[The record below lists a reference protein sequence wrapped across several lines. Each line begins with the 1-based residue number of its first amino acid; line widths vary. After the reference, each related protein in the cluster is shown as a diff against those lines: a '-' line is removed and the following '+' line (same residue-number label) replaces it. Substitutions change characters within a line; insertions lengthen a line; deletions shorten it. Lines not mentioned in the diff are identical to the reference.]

1 MLSNENSQKDM
12 ITDKELETLM
22 RKVDGAV
29 DKQYN
34 FIKEMK
40 DIKNYLW
47 ELKATMQEN
56 TERAT
61 IAPPVI
67 ETIAEQPIVPIVVEE
82 EKLIPTVVEEK
93 LAPAAMEKV
102 VEKTAEETV
111 ERVAEDPIINPQIVE
126 EVTAEETAA
135 IAPQPVEAN
144 QPYHSRKP
152 NFEKPV
158 DDWYKPKKSINWERF
173 IGENL
178 FSKIGIGII
187 IIGVFIGVKYS
198 IEHNLISPAM
208 RLVLG
213 YLVGAGLFVAGAML
227 KKKYESFSAV
237 LVSGAMTI
245 FYFVTFIGYSVFEF
259 FPQSLTFILMF
270 LFTAFTVAA
279 SLNYNKVVIA
289 LIGLVGSYAVPFL
302 LSDNSGRV
310 SILFAYTA
318 IINIGVLI
326 ISFYKQWRSLYLSAF
341 AFTWLMLLSLWANNY
356 EYDDFAPYFT
366 FNLVTFLT
374 FYIAFIFQKIHQEKE
389 LKEIDVVLFLSNSL
403 LFFGM
408 GVWYIYDY
416 YTMEN
421 RTIMAMFTLV
431 NALLHFGVAYYFH
444 VKKFPSQGLKYL
456 ILVLA
461 LSFATL
467 VIPIQF
473 KGSWITVFWSAEAA
487 LLFWFGRRKNLLV
500 YERISYAVMVL
511 ASISLLIDWVK
522 APNILDIVNP
532 DKFIYLTPFGNALFI
547 NALLYSAAFGFMA
560 YTHHLTQLANKEIYK
575 LLSIILNILCVA
587 SLYFIFFREI
597 SILCDVR
604 ALQQTPNLTNNYV
617 AWEALNNFK
626 TIWRTVYSLLFV
638 TIYTLLNIRVFKSK
652 QLGEIQF
659 GISTLLTFIFMT
671 LGLYTF
677 SELRESY
684 LDNPQL
690 SLWFLNVRYVGI
702 VVFAIFC
709 YTSYLLSRFLNLK
722 EEMQKSLEFVLH
734 LIILWVASSE
744 LLHWTEL
751 YRSASNYKLGLTI
764 LWGSYALLLVVLG
777 IFKRKKHL
785 RISGIVLIGF
795 SILKL
800 FLYDTTHLD
809 ALRKTIVFVILGFLV
824 LVASF
829 FYNKYTN
836 KIEETDKSEN
846 DNTTDNNATI

>member
-1 MLSNENSQKDM
+1 M
-12 ITDKELETLM
+12 ITDKELESLM

-29 DKQYN
+29 DRQYD
-34 FIKEMK
+34 FIREMK
-40 DIKNYLW
+40 GIKNYLW
-47 ELKATMQEN
+47 ELKATMQESLV
-56 TERAT
+56 E
-61 IAPPVI
+61 
-67 ETIAEQPIVPIVVEE
+67 ETITPPIVETTVAPIVPEVVEE
-82 EKLIPTVVEEK
+82 EKLTPMVVEEK
-93 LAPAAMEKV
+93 LTPAIIQENLTPAVMQEV
-102 VEKTAEETV
+102 AEETPEETV
-111 ERVAEDPIINPQIVE
+111 EKVTE
-126 EVTAEETAA
+126 EVTAEETT
-135 IAPQPVEAN
+135 ITPQPPVEEKQAY
-144 QPYHSRKP
+144 QSKKP
-152 NFEKPV
+152 DFEKQV
-158 DDWYKPKKSINWERF
+158 DDWFKPKEAINWERF

-208 RLVLG
+208 RLVLS

-245 FYFVTFIGYSVFEF
+245 FYFVTFIGYSVFNF

-341 AFTWLMLLSLWANNY
+341 VFTWLMLLSLSGNAYKY
-356 EYDDFAPYFT
+356 EDFTPYFI

-421 RTIMAMFTLV
+421 RTIMAMFTLA

-444 VKKFPSQGLKYL
+444 VKKFPSQALKYL

-487 LLFWFGRRKNLLV
+487 LLFWFGRHKNLLV

-547 NALLYSAAFGFMA
+547 NTLLYSAAFGFMA

-575 LLSIILNILCVA
+575 ILSIILNILCVA

-764 LWGSYALLLVVLG
+764 LWGSYALFLVVLG

-846 DNTTDNNATI
+846 NETTDNNVTN

>member
-12 ITDKELETLM
+12 ITDKELEALM

-56 TERAT
+56 TIEENVT
-61 IAPPVI
+61 PLVVEPIIAPSIPEAI
-67 ETIAEQPIVPIVVEE
+67 EE
-82 EKLIPTVVEEK
+82 EKVTSPATVEIAEGVVEN
-93 LAPAAMEKV
+93 
-102 VEKTAEETV
+102 
-111 ERVAEDPIINPQIVE
+111 PIINPQIVE

-144 QPYHSRKP
+144 QPYHSRRKP

-487 LLFWFGRRKNLLV
+487 LLFWFGRHKNLLV

-547 NALLYSAAFGFMA
+547 NTLLYSAAFGFMA

-575 LLSIILNILCVA
+575 ILSIILNILCVA

-764 LWGSYALLLVVLG
+764 LWGSYALFLVVLG

>member
-1 MLSNENSQKDM
+1 M
-12 ITDKELETLM
+12 ITDKELDSLIH
-22 RKVDGAV
+22 KVDGAV
-29 DKQYN
+29 DRQYD
-34 FIKEMK
+34 FIREMK
-40 DIKNYLW
+40 GIKNYLW
-47 ELKATMQEN
+47 ELKATIQESPVEEIVAPPFVE
-56 TERAT
+56 TT
-61 IAPPVI
+61 IAPV
-67 ETIAEQPIVPIVVEE
+67 VPEVVEE
-82 EKLIPTVVEEK
+82 EKLTPTIVEEK
-93 LAPAAMEKV
+93 LTPAAMENI
-102 VEKTAEETV
+102 VEKTPEETV
-111 ERVAEDPIINPQIVE
+111 EKVTE
-126 EVTAEETAA
+126 EVTEPPIITPQIIEEASSEETA
-135 IAPQPVEAN
+135 IAPQPAVEEN
-144 QPYHSRKP
+144 QSYHSRKP
-152 NFEKPV
+152 DFEKQV
-158 DDWYKPKKSINWERF
+158 DDWFKPKEAINWERF

-198 IEHNLISPAM
+198 IEHDLISPAM
-208 RLVLG
+208 RLVLS
-213 YLVGAGLFVAGAML
+213 YLVGVGLFAAGAML
-227 KKKYESFSAV
+227 KKKYENFSAV

-245 FYFVTFIGYSVFEF
+245 FYFVTFIGYSVFNF
-259 FPQSLTFILMF
+259 FPQSLTFVLMF

-341 AFTWLMLLSLWANNY
+341 AFTWLMLLSLWGNAYKYN
-356 EYDDFAPYFT
+356 DFTPYFI

-421 RTIMAMFTLV
+421 RTIMAMFTLA

-444 VKKFPSQGLKYL
+444 VKKFPSQALKYL

-473 KGSWITVFWSAEAA
+473 KGTWITVFWSAEAA

-500 YERISYAVMVL
+500 YERISYTVMVL
-511 ASISLLIDWVK
+511 ASISLIIDWVK
-522 APNILDIVNP
+522 APNILYIVNP
-532 DKFIYLTPFGNALFI
+532 DKFIYLIPFGNALFI

-560 YTHHLTQLANKEIYK
+560 YTHRLTELVNKEIYK
-575 LLSIILNILCVA
+575 LLTFVLNILCVG

-597 SILCDVR
+597 GILCDVR
-604 ALQQTPNLTNNYV
+604 ALQQTPNLTDNYA
-617 AWEALNNFK
+617 AWETLNNFK
-626 TIWRTVYSLLFV
+626 TVWRTVYSLLFV
-638 TIYTLLNIRVFKSK
+638 AVYTLLNVRVFKSK
-652 QLGEIQF
+652 TLGEIQF
-659 GISTLLTFIFMT
+659 GISIVLAFIFMT

-684 LDNPQL
+684 LANPQL

-702 VVFAIFC
+702 AIFAVFC
-709 YTSYLLSRFLNLK
+709 YTAYLLSRFLTLK
-722 EEMQKSLEFVLH
+722 EEIQKSLEFVLH

-777 IFKRKKHL
+777 IFKQKKYL

-795 SILKL
+795 SMLKL

-836 KIEETDKSEN
+836 KIEESDKAEN
-846 DNTTDNNATI
+846 NNTTDNNVTN

>member
-1 MLSNENSQKDM
+1 M
-12 ITDKELETLM
+12 ITDKELESLM

-29 DKQYN
+29 DRQYD

-40 DIKNYLW
+40 GIKNYLW
-47 ELKATMQEN
+47 ELKVTMQES

-67 ETIAEQPIVPIVVEE
+67 ETIAEQPIVPTVVEE
-82 EKLIPTVVEEK
+82 EKLDPTVVEEK
-93 LAPAAMEKV
+93 LAPAAMEEV
-102 VEKTAEETV
+102 IEKTAEETV

-126 EVTAEETAA
+126 EEVTAEETT
-135 IAPQPVEAN
+135 ITPQPPVEEKQAY
-144 QPYHSRKP
+144 QSKKP
-152 NFEKPV
+152 DFEKQV
-158 DDWYKPKKSINWERF
+158 DDWFKPKEAINWERF

-208 RLVLG
+208 RLVLS

-245 FYFVTFIGYSVFEF
+245 FYFVTFIGYSVFNF
-259 FPQSLTFILMF
+259 FPQSFTFILMF

-341 AFTWLMLLSLWANNY
+341 VFTWLMLLSLSGNAYKY
-356 EYDDFAPYFT
+356 EDFTPYFI

-416 YTMEN
+416 SIGNHTA
-421 RTIMAMFTLV
+421 IAAFTLG

-461 LSFATL
+461 LSYATL

-500 YERISYAVMVL
+500 YERISYAVMLL
-511 ASISLLIDWVK
+511 ATFSLIIDWTK
-522 APNILDIVNP
+522 ADYSLYYTNLNEFSNIV
-532 DKFIYLTPFGNALFI
+532 PFGNAMFI

-722 EEMQKSLEFVLH
+722 EEMQKSLEFVIH

-764 LWGSYALLLVVLG
+764 LWGSYALFLVVLG

-846 DNTTDNNATI
+846 NETTDNNVTN

>member
-1 MLSNENSQKDM
+1 M
-12 ITDKELETLM
+12 ITNKELEALM
-22 RKVDGAV
+22 NKVDGAV
-29 DKQYN
+29 DRQYD
-34 FIKEMK
+34 FIREMK
-40 DIKNYLW
+40 GIKNYLW
-47 ELKATMQEN
+47 ELKATMQES

-67 ETIAEQPIVPIVVEE
+67 ETIAEQPIVPTVVEE
-82 EKLIPTVVEEK
+82 EKLTPTVVEEK

-126 EVTAEETAA
+126 EVTAEETT
-135 IAPQPVEAN
+135 ITPQPAVEEKQAY
-144 QPYHSRKP
+144 QSRKP
-152 NFEKPV
+152 DFEKQV
-158 DDWYKPKKSINWERF
+158 DDWFKPKEAINWERF

-208 RLVLG
+208 RLVLS

-245 FYFVTFIGYSVFEF
+245 FYFVTFIGYSVFNF

-341 AFTWLMLLSLWANNY
+341 VFTWLMLLSLSGNAYKY
-356 EYDDFAPYFT
+356 EDFTPYFI

-487 LLFWFGRRKNLLV
+487 LLFWFGRHKNLLV

-547 NALLYSAAFGFMA
+547 NTLLYSAAFGFMA

-575 LLSIILNILCVA
+575 ILSIILNILCVA

-764 LWGSYALLLVVLG
+764 LWGSYALFLVVLG

>member
-1 MLSNENSQKDM
+1 M
-12 ITDKELETLM
+12 ITNKELEALM
-22 RKVDGAV
+22 NKVDGAV
-29 DKQYN
+29 DKQYD

-40 DIKNYLW
+40 GIKNYLW
-47 ELKATMQEN
+47 ELKATMQES

-67 ETIAEQPIVPIVVEE
+67 ETIAEQPIVPTVVEE
-82 EKLIPTVVEEK
+82 EKLDPTVVEEK
-93 LAPAAMEKV
+93 LAPAAMEEV
-102 VEKTAEETV
+102 IEKTAEETV

-126 EVTAEETAA
+126 EVTAEETT
-135 IAPQPVEAN
+135 IAPQPIEAN

-152 NFEKPV
+152 DFEKQV
-158 DDWYKPKKSINWERF
+158 DNWFKPKKSINWERF

-208 RLVLG
+208 RLVLS

-245 FYFVTFIGYSVFEF
+245 FYFVTFIGYSVFNF

-310 SILFAYTA
+310 SILFTYTA

-341 AFTWLMLLSLWANNY
+341 VFTWLMLLSLSGNAYKY
-356 EYDDFAPYFT
+356 EDFTPYFI

-444 VKKFPSQGLKYL
+444 VKKFPSQALKYL

-461 LSFATL
+461 LSYATL

-511 ASISLLIDWVK
+511 ASISLLIDWTK
-522 APNILDIVNP
+522 ADYSLYYTNLNEFNNIV
-532 DKFIYLTPFGNALFI
+532 PFGNAMFI

-575 LLSIILNILCVA
+575 LLTIILNILCVG

-597 SILCDVR
+597 DILCDVR
-604 ALQQTPNLTNNYV
+604 ALQQIPNLTDNYG
-617 AWEALNNFK
+617 AWEALDNFK
-626 TIWRTVYSLLFV
+626 NVWKIVYSLLFV
-638 TIYTLLNIRVFKSK
+638 VVYTLLNIRLFKSK
-652 QLGEIQF
+652 LLGEIQF
-659 GISTLLTFIFMT
+659 GISILLAFIFMT

-702 VVFAIFC
+702 AVFAIFC
-709 YTSYLLSRFLNLK
+709 YTLYLLSRFLTLK
-722 EEMQKSLEFVLH
+722 EEVKKSLEFLLH
-734 LIILWVASSE
+734 LVILWVASSE

>member
-1 MLSNENSQKDM
+1 M
-12 ITDKELETLM
+12 ITDKELESLM

-29 DKQYN
+29 DRQYD
-34 FIKEMK
+34 FIREMK
-40 DIKNYLW
+40 GIKNYLW
-47 ELKATMQEN
+47 ELKATMQESLV
-56 TERAT
+56 E
-61 IAPPVI
+61 
-67 ETIAEQPIVPIVVEE
+67 ETITPPIVETTVAPIVPEVVEE
-82 EKLIPTVVEEK
+82 EKLTPMVVEEK
-93 LAPAAMEKV
+93 LTPAIIQENLTPAVMQEV
-102 VEKTAEETV
+102 AEETPEETV
-111 ERVAEDPIINPQIVE
+111 EKVTE
-126 EVTAEETAA
+126 EVTAEETT
-135 IAPQPVEAN
+135 ITPQPPVEEKQAY
-144 QPYHSRKP
+144 QSKKP
-152 NFEKPV
+152 DFEKQV
-158 DDWYKPKKSINWERF
+158 DDWFKPKEAINWERF

-208 RLVLG
+208 RLVLS

-245 FYFVTFIGYSVFEF
+245 FYFVTFIGYSVFNF

-341 AFTWLMLLSLWANNY
+341 VFTWLMLLSLSGNAYKY
-356 EYDDFAPYFT
+356 EDFTPYFI

-487 LLFWFGRRKNLLV
+487 LLFWFGRHKNLLV

-547 NALLYSAAFGFMA
+547 NTLLYSAAFGFMA

-575 LLSIILNILCVA
+575 ILSIILNILCVA

-764 LWGSYALLLVVLG
+764 LWGSYALFLVVLG

-846 DNTTDNNATI
+846 NETTDNNVTN

>member
-1 MLSNENSQKDM
+1 M
-12 ITDKELETLM
+12 ITDKELESLM

-29 DKQYN
+29 DRQYD
-34 FIKEMK
+34 FIREMK
-40 DIKNYLW
+40 GIKNYLW
-47 ELKATMQEN
+47 ELKATMQESLV
-56 TERAT
+56 E
-61 IAPPVI
+61 
-67 ETIAEQPIVPIVVEE
+67 ETITPPIVETTVAPIVPEVVEE
-82 EKLIPTVVEEK
+82 EKLTPMVVEEK
-93 LAPAAMEKV
+93 LTPAIIQENLTPAVMQEV
-102 VEKTAEETV
+102 AEETP
-111 ERVAEDPIINPQIVE
+111 EETAEKVTE
-126 EVTAEETAA
+126 EVTAEETT
-135 IAPQPVEAN
+135 ITPQPPVEEKQAY
-144 QPYHSRKP
+144 QSKKP
-152 NFEKPV
+152 DFEKQV
-158 DDWYKPKKSINWERF
+158 DDWFKPKEAINWERF

-208 RLVLG
+208 RLVLS

-245 FYFVTFIGYSVFEF
+245 FYFVTFIGYSVFNF

-389 LKEIDVVLFLSNSL
+389 LKGLDVILFLFNSL
-403 LFFGM
+403 LFFSM
-408 GVWYIYDY
+408 GVWYIHDY
-416 YTMEN
+416 SIGN
-421 RTIMAMFTLV
+421 RTAIAAFTLV

-487 LLFWFGRRKNLLV
+487 LLFWFGRHKNLLV

-522 APNILDIVNP
+522 APNILYIVNP

-575 LLSIILNILCVA
+575 ILSIILNILCVA

-764 LWGSYALLLVVLG
+764 LWGSYALFLVVLG

-846 DNTTDNNATI
+846 NETTDNNITN

>member
-1 MLSNENSQKDM
+1 M
-12 ITDKELETLM
+12 ITDKELESLM

-29 DKQYN
+29 DRQYD
-34 FIKEMK
+34 FIREMK
-40 DIKNYLW
+40 GIKNYLW
-47 ELKATMQEN
+47 ELKATMQES
-56 TERAT
+56 
-61 IAPPVI
+61 PVE
-67 ETIAEQPIVPIVVEE
+67 ETITPPIVETTVAPIVPEVVEE
-82 EKLIPTVVEEK
+82 EKLTPMVVEEK
-93 LAPAAMEKV
+93 LTPAIIQENLTPAVMQEV
-102 VEKTAEETV
+102 AEETP
-111 ERVAEDPIINPQIVE
+111 EETAEKVTE
-126 EVTAEETAA
+126 EVAAEETT
-135 IAPQPVEAN
+135 ITPQPPVEEKQAY
-144 QPYHSRKP
+144 QSKKP
-152 NFEKPV
+152 DFEKQV
-158 DDWYKPKKSINWERF
+158 DDWFKPKEAINWERF

-208 RLVLG
+208 RLVLS

-245 FYFVTFIGYSVFEF
+245 FYFVTFIGYSVFNF

-341 AFTWLMLLSLWANNY
+341 VFTWLMLLSLSGNAYKY
-356 EYDDFAPYFT
+356 EDFTPYFI

-487 LLFWFGRRKNLLV
+487 LLFWFGRHKNLLV

-547 NALLYSAAFGFMA
+547 NTLLYSAAFGFMA

-575 LLSIILNILCVA
+575 ILSIILNILCVA

-764 LWGSYALLLVVLG
+764 LWGSYALFLVVLG

-846 DNTTDNNATI
+846 NETTDNNVTN

>member
-1 MLSNENSQKDM
+1 M
-12 ITDKELETLM
+12 ITDKELDSLIH
-22 RKVDGAV
+22 KVDGAV
-29 DKQYN
+29 DRQYD
-34 FIKEMK
+34 FIREMK
-40 DIKNYLW
+40 GIKNYLW
-47 ELKATMQEN
+47 ELKATIQESPVEEIVAPPIVE
-56 TERAT
+56 TT
-61 IAPPVI
+61 IAPV
-67 ETIAEQPIVPIVVEE
+67 VPEVVEE
-82 EKLIPTVVEEK
+82 EKLTPTIVEEK
-93 LAPAAMEKV
+93 LTPAAMENI
-102 VEKTAEETV
+102 VEKTPEETV
-111 ERVAEDPIINPQIVE
+111 EKVTEEVPEPPIITPQIIE
-126 EVTAEETAA
+126 EASSEETA
-135 IAPQPVEAN
+135 IAPQPAVEEN
-144 QPYHSRKP
+144 QSYHSRKP
-152 NFEKPV
+152 DFEKQV
-158 DDWYKPKKSINWERF
+158 DDWFKPKEAINWERF

-198 IEHNLISPAM
+198 IEHDLISPAM
-208 RLVLG
+208 RLVLS
-213 YLVGAGLFVAGAML
+213 YLVGVGLFAAGAML
-227 KKKYESFSAV
+227 KKKYENFSAV

-245 FYFVTFIGYSVFEF
+245 FYFVTFIGYSVFNF
-259 FPQSLTFILMF
+259 FPQSLTFVLMF

-341 AFTWLMLLSLWANNY
+341 AFTWLMLLSLWGNAYKYN
-356 EYDDFAPYFT
+356 DFTPYFI

-421 RTIMAMFTLV
+421 RTIMAMFTLA

-444 VKKFPSQGLKYL
+444 VKKFPSQALKYL

-473 KGSWITVFWSAEAA
+473 KGTWITVFWSAEAA

-500 YERISYAVMVL
+500 YERISYTVMVL
-511 ASISLLIDWVK
+511 ASISLIIDWVK
-522 APNILDIVNP
+522 APNILYIVNP

-560 YTHHLTQLANKEIYK
+560 YTHRLTELVNKEIYK
-575 LLSIILNILCVA
+575 LLTFVLNILCVG

-597 SILCDVR
+597 GILCDVR
-604 ALQQTPNLTNNYV
+604 ALQQTPNLTDNYA
-617 AWEALNNFK
+617 AWETLNNFK
-626 TIWRTVYSLLFV
+626 TVWRTVYSLLFV
-638 TIYTLLNIRVFKSK
+638 AVYTLLNVRVFKSK
-652 QLGEIQF
+652 TLGEIQF
-659 GISTLLTFIFMT
+659 GISIVLAFIFMT

-684 LDNPQL
+684 LANPQL

-702 VVFAIFC
+702 AIFAVFC
-709 YTSYLLSRFLNLK
+709 YTAYLLSRFLTLK
-722 EEMQKSLEFVLH
+722 EEIQKSLEFVLH

-777 IFKRKKHL
+777 IFKQKKYL

-795 SILKL
+795 SMLKL

-836 KIEETDKSEN
+836 KIEESDKAEN
-846 DNTTDNNATI
+846 NNTTDNNVTN

>member
-1 MLSNENSQKDM
+1 M
-12 ITDKELETLM
+12 ITNKELEALM
-22 RKVDGAV
+22 NKVDGAV
-29 DKQYN
+29 DKQYD

-40 DIKNYLW
+40 GIKNYLW
-47 ELKATMQEN
+47 ELKATMQES

-67 ETIAEQPIVPIVVEE
+67 ETIAEQPIVPTVVEE
-82 EKLIPTVVEEK
+82 EKLTPTVVEEK

-111 ERVAEDPIINPQIVE
+111 ERVAEDSIINPQIVE
-126 EVTAEETAA
+126 EVTAEETT
-135 IAPQPVEAN
+135 ITPQPAVEEKQAY
-144 QPYHSRKP
+144 QSRKP
-152 NFEKPV
+152 DFEKQV
-158 DDWYKPKKSINWERF
+158 DDWFKPKKSINWERF

-208 RLVLG
+208 RLVLS

-245 FYFVTFIGYSVFEF
+245 FYFVTFIGYSVFNF

-341 AFTWLMLLSLWANNY
+341 VFTWLMLLSLSGNAYKY
-356 EYDDFAPYFT
+356 EDFTPYFI

-487 LLFWFGRRKNLLV
+487 LLFWFGRHKNLLV

-547 NALLYSAAFGFMA
+547 NTLLYSAAFGFMA

-575 LLSIILNILCVA
+575 ILSIILNILCVA

-764 LWGSYALLLVVLG
+764 LWGSYALFLVVLG

-846 DNTTDNNATI
+846 NETTDNNVTN

>member
-1 MLSNENSQKDM
+1 M
-12 ITDKELETLM
+12 ITDKELESLM

-29 DKQYN
+29 DRQYD
-34 FIKEMK
+34 FIREMK
-40 DIKNYLW
+40 GIKNYLW
-47 ELKATMQEN
+47 ELKATMQESLV
-56 TERAT
+56 E
-61 IAPPVI
+61 
-67 ETIAEQPIVPIVVEE
+67 ETITPPIVETTVAPIVPEVVEE
-82 EKLIPTVVEEK
+82 EKLTPMVVEEK
-93 LAPAAMEKV
+93 LTPAIIQENLTPAVMQEV
-102 VEKTAEETV
+102 AEETPEETV
-111 ERVAEDPIINPQIVE
+111 EKVTE
-126 EVTAEETAA
+126 EVTAEETT
-135 IAPQPVEAN
+135 ITPQPPVEEKQAY
-144 QPYHSRKP
+144 QSKKP
-152 NFEKPV
+152 DFEKQV
-158 DDWYKPKKSINWERF
+158 DDWFKPKEAINWERF

-208 RLVLG
+208 RLVLS

-245 FYFVTFIGYSVFEF
+245 FYFVTFIGYSVFNF

-341 AFTWLMLLSLWANNY
+341 VFTWLMLLSLSGNAYKY
-356 EYDDFAPYFT
+356 EDFTPYFI

-487 LLFWFGRRKNLLV
+487 LLFWFGRHKNLLV

-547 NALLYSAAFGFMA
+547 NTLLYSTAFGFMA

-575 LLSIILNILCVA
+575 ILSIILNILCVA

-764 LWGSYALLLVVLG
+764 LWGSYALFLVVLG

-846 DNTTDNNATI
+846 NETTDNNVTN

>member
-1 MLSNENSQKDM
+1 M
-12 ITDKELETLM
+12 ITDKELESLM

-29 DKQYN
+29 DRQYD
-34 FIKEMK
+34 FIREMK
-40 DIKNYLW
+40 GIKNYLW
-47 ELKATMQEN
+47 ELKATMQES

-67 ETIAEQPIVPIVVEE
+67 ETIAEQPIVPTVVEE
-82 EKLIPTVVEEK
+82 EKLTPTVVEEK

-144 QPYHSRKP
+144 QPYHNRKP
-152 NFEKPV
+152 DFEKQV
-158 DDWYKPKKSINWERF
+158 DDWFKPKKSINWERF

-245 FYFVTFIGYSVFEF
+245 FYFVTFIGYSVFNF

-341 AFTWLMLLSLWANNY
+341 VFTWLMLLSLSGNAYKY
-356 EYDDFAPYFT
+356 EDFIPYFI

-575 LLSIILNILCVA
+575 ILSIILNILCVA

-604 ALQQTPNLTNNYV
+604 VLQQTPNLTNNYV

>member
-1 MLSNENSQKDM
+1 M
-12 ITDKELETLM
+12 ITDKELESLM

-29 DKQYN
+29 DRQYD
-34 FIKEMK
+34 FIREMK
-40 DIKNYLW
+40 GIKNYLW

-56 TERAT
+56 TIEENVT
-61 IAPPVI
+61 PLVVEPIIAPSIP
-67 ETIAEQPIVPIVVEE
+67 ETIEE
-82 EKLIPTVVEEK
+82 EKVTSPATVEIAEGVVEN
-93 LAPAAMEKV
+93 
-102 VEKTAEETV
+102 
-111 ERVAEDPIINPQIVE
+111 PIINPQIVE

-245 FYFVTFIGYSVFEF
+245 FYFVTFIGYSVFNF

-270 LFTAFTVAA
+270 LFTTFTVAA

-341 AFTWLMLLSLWANNY
+341 VFTWLMLLSLSGNAYKY
-356 EYDDFAPYFT
+356 EDFTPYFI

-522 APNILDIVNP
+522 APNILYIVNP

-597 SILCDVR
+597 TILCDVR

-638 TIYTLLNIRVFKSK
+638 AIYTLLNIRVFKSK

-722 EEMQKSLEFVLH
+722 EEIQKSLEFVLH

-764 LWGSYALLLVVLG
+764 LWGSYALFLVVLG

-785 RISGIVLIGF
+785 RISGIVLICF

-846 DNTTDNNATI
+846 NETTDNNVTN

>member
-1 MLSNENSQKDM
+1 M
-12 ITDKELETLM
+12 ITDKELESLM

-29 DKQYN
+29 DRQYD
-34 FIKEMK
+34 FIREMK
-40 DIKNYLW
+40 GIKNYLW
-47 ELKATMQEN
+47 ELKATMQESPV
-56 TERAT
+56 EET
-61 IAPPVI
+61 IAPPIV
-67 ETIAEQPIVPIVVEE
+67 ETTVAPIVPEVVEE
-82 EKLIPTVVEEK
+82 EKLTPMVVEEK
-93 LAPAAMEKV
+93 LTPAIIQENLTPAVMQEV
-102 VEKTAEETV
+102 AEETPEETV
-111 ERVAEDPIINPQIVE
+111 EKVTE
-126 EVTAEETAA
+126 EVTAEETT
-135 IAPQPVEAN
+135 ITPQPPVEEKQAY
-144 QPYHSRKP
+144 QSKKP
-152 NFEKPV
+152 DFEKQV
-158 DDWYKPKKSINWERF
+158 DDWFKPKEAINWERF

-208 RLVLG
+208 RLVLS
-213 YLVGAGLFVAGAML
+213 YLVGAGLFVTGAML

-245 FYFVTFIGYSVFEF
+245 FYFVTFIGYSVFNF

-356 EYDDFAPYFT
+356 EYDNFAPYFT

-389 LKEIDVVLFLSNSL
+389 LKGLDVVLFLFNSL
-403 LFFGM
+403 LFFSM
-408 GVWYIYDY
+408 GVWYIHDY
-416 YTMEN
+416 SIGN
-421 RTIMAMFTLV
+421 RTAIAAFTLG

-444 VKKFPSQGLKYL
+444 EKKFPSQGLKYL

-522 APNILDIVNP
+522 APNILYIVNP

-764 LWGSYALLLVVLG
+764 LWGSYALFLVVLG

-846 DNTTDNNATI
+846 NETTDNNVTN

>member
-1 MLSNENSQKDM
+1 M
-12 ITDKELETLM
+12 ITDKEIESLM

-29 DKQYN
+29 DRQYD
-34 FIKEMK
+34 FIREMK
-40 DIKNYLW
+40 GIKNYLW
-47 ELKATMQEN
+47 ELKATMQESPV
-56 TERAT
+56 EET
-61 IAPPVI
+61 IAPLIV
-67 ETIAEQPIVPIVVEE
+67 ETTVAPIVPEVVEE
-82 EKLIPTVVEEK
+82 EKLTPMVVEEK
-93 LAPAAMEKV
+93 LTPAIIQENLTPAVMQEV
-102 VEKTAEETV
+102 AEETPEETTEKV
-111 ERVAEDPIINPQIVE
+111 TE
-126 EVTAEETAA
+126 EVTAEETT
-135 IAPQPVEAN
+135 ITPQPPVEEKQAY
-144 QPYHSRKP
+144 QSKKP
-152 NFEKPV
+152 DFEKQV
-158 DDWYKPKKSINWERF
+158 DDWFKPKEAINWERF

-208 RLVLG
+208 RLVLS

-245 FYFVTFIGYSVFEF
+245 FYFVTFIGYSVFNF

-356 EYDDFAPYFT
+356 EYDNFAPYFT

-389 LKEIDVVLFLSNSL
+389 LKGLDVVLFLFNSL
-403 LFFGM
+403 LFFSM
-408 GVWYIYDY
+408 GVWYIHDY
-416 YTMEN
+416 SIGN
-421 RTIMAMFTLV
+421 RTAIAAFTLG

-444 VKKFPSQGLKYL
+444 IKKFPSQGLKYL

-547 NALLYSAAFGFMA
+547 NALLYSAAFSFMA

-684 LDNPQL
+684 LNNPQL

-764 LWGSYALLLVVLG
+764 LWGSYALFLVVLG

-846 DNTTDNNATI
+846 NETTDNNVTN

>member
-1 MLSNENSQKDM
+1 M
-12 ITDKELETLM
+12 ITNKELEALM
-22 RKVDGAV
+22 NKVDGAV
-29 DKQYN
+29 DKQYD

-40 DIKNYLW
+40 GIKNYLW
-47 ELKATMQEN
+47 ELKATMQES

-67 ETIAEQPIVPIVVEE
+67 ETIAEQPIVPTVVEE
-82 EKLIPTVVEEK
+82 EKLTPTVVEEK

-144 QPYHSRKP
+144 QPYHNRKP
-152 NFEKPV
+152 DFEKQV
-158 DDWYKPKKSINWERF
+158 DDWFKPKKSINWERF

-213 YLVGAGLFVAGAML
+213 YLVGAGLFVAGTML

-245 FYFVTFIGYSVFEF
+245 FYFVTFIGYSVFNF

-389 LKEIDVVLFLSNSL
+389 LKGLDVVLFLFNSL
-403 LFFGM
+403 LFFSM
-408 GVWYIYDY
+408 GVWYIHDY
-416 YTMEN
+416 SIGN
-421 RTIMAMFTLV
+421 RTAIAAFTLG

-444 VKKFPSQGLKYL
+444 IKKFPSQALKYL

-461 LSFATL
+461 LSYATL

-473 KGSWITVFWSAEAA
+473 KGSWITVFWSVEAA

-500 YERISYAVMVL
+500 YERISYAVMLL
-511 ASISLLIDWVK
+511 ATFSLIIDWTK
-522 APNILDIVNP
+522 ADYSLYYTNLNEFSNIV
-532 DKFIYLTPFGNALFI
+532 PFGNAMFI

-560 YTHHLTQLANKEIYK
+560 YTHRLTQLANKEIYK
-575 LLSIILNILCVA
+575 LLTIILNILCVG

-597 SILCDVR
+597 DILCDVR
-604 ALQQTPNLTNNYV
+604 ALQQTPNLTDNYG
-617 AWEALNNFK
+617 AWEALDNFK
-626 TIWRTVYSLLFV
+626 NVWKIVYSLLFV
-638 TIYTLLNIRVFKSK
+638 VVYTLLNIRLFKSK
-652 QLGEIQF
+652 LLGEIQF
-659 GISTLLTFIFMT
+659 GISILLAFIFMT

-702 VVFAIFC
+702 AVFAIFC
-709 YTSYLLSRFLNLK
+709 YTLYLLSRFLTLK
-722 EEMQKSLEFVLH
+722 EEVKKSLEFLLH
-734 LIILWVASSE
+734 LVILWVASSE

>member
-67 ETIAEQPIVPIVVEE
+67 ETTAEQPIVPTVVEE
-82 EKLIPTVVEEK
+82 EKLTPTVVEEK
-93 LAPAAMEKV
+93 LAPAAMEEV

-144 QPYHSRKP
+144 QPYQSRKP
-152 NFEKPV
+152 DFEKIVV
-158 DDWYKPKKSINWERF
+158 DWFKPKKSINWERF

-208 RLVLG
+208 RLVLS

-245 FYFVTFIGYSVFEF
+245 FYFVTFIGYSVFNF

-341 AFTWLMLLSLWANNY
+341 AFTWLMLLLLWANNY

-389 LKEIDVVLFLSNSL
+389 LKGLDVVLFLFNSL
-403 LFFGM
+403 LFFSM
-408 GVWYIYDY
+408 GVWYIHDY
-416 YTMEN
+416 SIGN
-421 RTIMAMFTLV
+421 RTAIAAFTLG

-444 VKKFPSQGLKYL
+444 VKKFPSQALKYL

-461 LSFATL
+461 LSYATL

-522 APNILDIVNP
+522 APNILYIVNP

-597 SILCDVR
+597 TILCDVR

-638 TIYTLLNIRVFKSK
+638 AVYTLLNVRVFKSK
-652 QLGEIQF
+652 TLGEIQF
-659 GISTLLTFIFMT
+659 GISIVLAFIFMT

-684 LDNPQL
+684 LANPQL

-702 VVFAIFC
+702 AVFAVFC
-709 YTSYLLSRFLNLK
+709 YTAYLLSRFLTLK
-722 EEMQKSLEFVLH
+722 EEIQKSLEFVLH

-777 IFKRKKHL
+777 IFKQKKYL

-795 SILKL
+795 SMLKL

-836 KIEETDKSEN
+836 KIEESDKAEN
-846 DNTTDNNATI
+846 NNTTDNNVTN

>member
-1 MLSNENSQKDM
+1 M
-12 ITDKELETLM
+12 ITDKELESLM

-29 DKQYN
+29 DRQYD

-40 DIKNYLW
+40 GIKNYLW
-47 ELKATMQEN
+47 ELKVTMQES

-67 ETIAEQPIVPIVVEE
+67 ETIAEQPIVPTVVEE
-82 EKLIPTVVEEK
+82 EKLDPTVVEEK
-93 LAPAAMEKV
+93 LAPAAMEEV
-102 VEKTAEETV
+102 IEKTAEETV

-126 EVTAEETAA
+126 EEVTAEETT
-135 IAPQPVEAN
+135 ITPQPPVEEKQAY
-144 QPYHSRKP
+144 QSKKP
-152 NFEKPV
+152 DFEKQV
-158 DDWYKPKKSINWERF
+158 DDWFKPKEAINWERF

-208 RLVLG
+208 RLVLS

-245 FYFVTFIGYSVFEF
+245 FYFVTFIGYSVFNF
-259 FPQSLTFILMF
+259 FPQSFTFILMF

-416 YTMEN
+416 SIGNHTA
-421 RTIMAMFTLV
+421 IAAFTLG

-444 VKKFPSQGLKYL
+444 IKKFPSQALKYL

-461 LSFATL
+461 LSYATL

-500 YERISYAVMVL
+500 YERISYAVMLL
-511 ASISLLIDWVK
+511 ATFSLIIDWTK
-522 APNILDIVNP
+522 ADYSLYYTNLNEFSNIV
-532 DKFIYLTPFGNALFI
+532 PFGNAMFI

-764 LWGSYALLLVVLG
+764 LWGSYALFLVVLG

-846 DNTTDNNATI
+846 NETTDNNVTN

>member
-1 MLSNENSQKDM
+1 M
-12 ITDKELETLM
+12 ITDKELESLM

-29 DKQYN
+29 DRQYD
-34 FIKEMK
+34 FIREMK
-40 DIKNYLW
+40 GIKNYLW
-47 ELKATMQEN
+47 ELKATMQESLV
-56 TERAT
+56 E
-61 IAPPVI
+61 
-67 ETIAEQPIVPIVVEE
+67 ETITPPIVETTVAPIVPEVVEE
-82 EKLIPTVVEEK
+82 EKLTPMVVEEK
-93 LAPAAMEKV
+93 LTPAIIQENLTPAVMQEV
-102 VEKTAEETV
+102 AEETP
-111 ERVAEDPIINPQIVE
+111 EETPEETAEKVTE
-126 EVTAEETAA
+126 EVAAEETT
-135 IAPQPVEAN
+135 ITPQPPVEEKQAY
-144 QPYHSRKP
+144 QSKKP
-152 NFEKPV
+152 DFEKQV
-158 DDWYKPKKSINWERF
+158 DDWFKPKEAINWERF

-208 RLVLG
+208 RLVLS

-245 FYFVTFIGYSVFEF
+245 FYFVTFIGYSIFNF

-341 AFTWLMLLSLWANNY
+341 VFTWLMLLSLSSNAYKY
-356 EYDDFAPYFT
+356 EDFTPYFI

-416 YTMEN
+416 SIGN
-421 RTIMAMFTLV
+421 RTAIAAFTLG

-444 VKKFPSQGLKYL
+444 VKKFPSQALKYL

-500 YERISYAVMVL
+500 YERISYAVMLL
-511 ASISLLIDWVK
+511 ATFSLIIDWTK
-522 APNILDIVNP
+522 ADYSLYYTNLNEFSNIV
-532 DKFIYLTPFGNALFI
+532 PFGNAMFI

-560 YTHHLTQLANKEIYK
+560 YTHRLTQLANKEIYK
-575 LLSIILNILCVA
+575 LLTIILNILCVG

-597 SILCDVR
+597 DILCDVR
-604 ALQQTPNLTNNYV
+604 ALQQTPNLTDNYG
-617 AWEALNNFK
+617 AWEALDNFK
-626 TIWRTVYSLLFV
+626 NVWKIVYSLLFV
-638 TIYTLLNIRVFKSK
+638 VVYTLLNIKLFKSK
-652 QLGEIQF
+652 LLGEIQF
-659 GISTLLTFIFMT
+659 GISILIAFIFMT

-702 VVFAIFC
+702 AVFAIFC
-709 YTSYLLSRFLNLK
+709 YTLYLLSRFLTLK
-722 EEMQKSLEFVLH
+722 EEVKKSLEFLLH
-734 LIILWVASSE
+734 LVILWVASSE

-764 LWGSYALLLVVLG
+764 LWGSYALFLVVLG

>member
-1 MLSNENSQKDM
+1 M
-12 ITDKELETLM
+12 ITDKELESLM

-29 DKQYN
+29 DRQYD
-34 FIKEMK
+34 FIREMK
-40 DIKNYLW
+40 GIKNYLW
-47 ELKATMQEN
+47 ELKATMQES
-56 TERAT
+56 
-61 IAPPVI
+61 PVE
-67 ETIAEQPIVPIVVEE
+67 ETITPPIVETTVAPIVPEVVEE
-82 EKLIPTVVEEK
+82 EKLTPMVVEEK
-93 LAPAAMEKV
+93 LTPAIIQENLTPAVMQEV
-102 VEKTAEETV
+102 AEETP
-111 ERVAEDPIINPQIVE
+111 EETAEKVTE
-126 EVTAEETAA
+126 EVTAEETT
-135 IAPQPVEAN
+135 ITPQPPVEEKQAY
-144 QPYHSRKP
+144 QSKKP
-152 NFEKPV
+152 DFEKQV
-158 DDWYKPKKSINWERF
+158 DDWFKPKEAINWERF

-208 RLVLG
+208 RLVLS

-245 FYFVTFIGYSVFEF
+245 FYFVTFIGYSVFNF
-259 FPQSLTFILMF
+259 FPQSFTFILMF

-341 AFTWLMLLSLWANNY
+341 VFTWLMLLSLSGNAYKY
-356 EYDDFAPYFT
+356 EDFTPYFI

-416 YTMEN
+416 SIGNHTA
-421 RTIMAMFTLV
+421 IAAFTLG

-461 LSFATL
+461 LSYATL

-500 YERISYAVMVL
+500 YERISYAVMLL
-511 ASISLLIDWVK
+511 ATFSLIIDWTK
-522 APNILDIVNP
+522 ADYSLYYTNLNEFSNIV
-532 DKFIYLTPFGNALFI
+532 PFGNAMFI

-764 LWGSYALLLVVLG
+764 LWGSYALFLVVLG

-846 DNTTDNNATI
+846 NETTDNNVTN

>member
-1 MLSNENSQKDM
+1 M
-12 ITDKELETLM
+12 ITDKELDSLIH
-22 RKVDGAV
+22 KVDGAV
-29 DKQYN
+29 DRQYD
-34 FIKEMK
+34 FIREMK
-40 DIKNYLW
+40 GIKNYLW
-47 ELKATMQEN
+47 ELKATMQESPVEEIVAPPIVE
-56 TERAT
+56 TT
-61 IAPPVI
+61 IAPV
-67 ETIAEQPIVPIVVEE
+67 VPEVVEE
-82 EKLIPTVVEEK
+82 EKLTPTIVEEK
-93 LAPAAMEKV
+93 LTPAAMEDI
-102 VEKTAEETV
+102 VEKTPEETV
-111 ERVAEDPIINPQIVE
+111 EKVTE
-126 EVTAEETAA
+126 EVTEPPIITPQIIEEASSEETAT
-135 IAPQPVEAN
+135 APQPAVEEN
-144 QPYHSRKP
+144 QSYHSRKP
-152 NFEKPV
+152 DFEKQV
-158 DDWYKPKKSINWERF
+158 DDWFKPKEAINWERF

-198 IEHNLISPAM
+198 IEHDLISPAM
-208 RLVLG
+208 RLVLS
-213 YLVGAGLFVAGAML
+213 YLVGVGLFAAGAML
-227 KKKYESFSAV
+227 KKKYENFSAV

-245 FYFVTFIGYSVFEF
+245 FYFVTFIGYSVFNF
-259 FPQSLTFILMF
+259 FPQSLTFVLMF

-341 AFTWLMLLSLWANNY
+341 AFTWLMLLSLWGNAYKYN
-356 EYDDFAPYFT
+356 DFTPYFI

-421 RTIMAMFTLV
+421 RTIMAMFTLA

-444 VKKFPSQGLKYL
+444 VKKFPSQALKYL

-473 KGSWITVFWSAEAA
+473 KGTWITVFWSAEAA

-500 YERISYAVMVL
+500 YERISYTVMVL
-511 ASISLLIDWVK
+511 ASISLIIDWVK
-522 APNILDIVNP
+522 APNILYIVNP
-532 DKFIYLTPFGNALFI
+532 DKFIYLIPFGNALFI

-560 YTHHLTQLANKEIYK
+560 YTHRLTELVNKEIYK
-575 LLSIILNILCVA
+575 LLTFVLNILCVG

-597 SILCDVR
+597 GILCDVR
-604 ALQQTPNLTNNYV
+604 ALQQTPNLTDNYA
-617 AWEALNNFK
+617 AWETLNNFK
-626 TIWRTVYSLLFV
+626 TVWRTVYSLLFV
-638 TIYTLLNIRVFKSK
+638 AVYTLLNVRVFKSK
-652 QLGEIQF
+652 TLGEIQF
-659 GISTLLTFIFMT
+659 GIGIVLAFIFMT

-684 LDNPQL
+684 LANPQL

-702 VVFAIFC
+702 AVFAVFC
-709 YTSYLLSRFLNLK
+709 YTAYLLSRFLTLK
-722 EEMQKSLEFVLH
+722 EEIQKSLEFVLH

-777 IFKRKKHL
+777 IFKQKKYL
-785 RISGIVLIGF
+785 RISGIVFIGF
-795 SILKL
+795 SMLKL

-836 KIEETDKSEN
+836 KIEESDKAEN
-846 DNTTDNNATI
+846 NNTTDNNVMN

>member
-1 MLSNENSQKDM
+1 M
-12 ITDKELETLM
+12 ITDKELESLM

-29 DKQYN
+29 DRQYD
-34 FIKEMK
+34 FIREMK
-40 DIKNYLW
+40 GIKNYLW
-47 ELKATMQEN
+47 ELKATMQESPV
-56 TERAT
+56 EET
-61 IAPPVI
+61 IAPPIV
-67 ETIAEQPIVPIVVEE
+67 ETTVAPIVPEVVEE
-82 EKLIPTVVEEK
+82 EKLTPMVVEEK
-93 LAPAAMEKV
+93 LTPAIIQENLTPAVMQEV
-102 VEKTAEETV
+102 AEETPEETV
-111 ERVAEDPIINPQIVE
+111 EKVTE
-126 EVTAEETAA
+126 EVTTEETT
-135 IAPQPVEAN
+135 ITPQPPVEEKQAY
-144 QPYHSRKP
+144 QSKKP
-152 NFEKPV
+152 DFEKQV
-158 DDWYKPKKSINWERF
+158 DDWFKPKEAINWERF

-208 RLVLG
+208 RLVLS

-245 FYFVTFIGYSVFEF
+245 FYFVTFIGYSVFNF

-341 AFTWLMLLSLWANNY
+341 VFTWLMLLSLSGNAYKY
-356 EYDDFAPYFT
+356 EDFTPYFI

-500 YERISYAVMVL
+500 YERISYAVMLL
-511 ASISLLIDWVK
+511 ATFSLIIDWTK
-522 APNILDIVNP
+522 ADYSLYYTNLNEFSNIV
-532 DKFIYLTPFGNALFI
+532 PFGNALFI

-575 LLSIILNILCVA
+575 ILSIILNILCVA

-604 ALQQTPNLTNNYV
+604 VLQQTPNLTNNYV

-764 LWGSYALLLVVLG
+764 LWGSYALFLVVLG

-846 DNTTDNNATI
+846 NETTDNNVTN

>member
-1 MLSNENSQKDM
+1 M
-12 ITDKELETLM
+12 ITDKELESLM

-29 DKQYN
+29 DRQYD
-34 FIKEMK
+34 FIREMK
-40 DIKNYLW
+40 GIKNYLW
-47 ELKATMQEN
+47 ELKATMQESLV
-56 TERAT
+56 E
-61 IAPPVI
+61 
-67 ETIAEQPIVPIVVEE
+67 ETITPPIVETTVAPIVPEVVEE
-82 EKLIPTVVEEK
+82 EKLTPMVVEEK
-93 LAPAAMEKV
+93 LTPAIIQENLTPAVMQEV
-102 VEKTAEETV
+102 AEETPEETV
-111 ERVAEDPIINPQIVE
+111 EKVTE
-126 EVTAEETAA
+126 EVTAEETT
-135 IAPQPVEAN
+135 ITPQPPVEEKQAY
-144 QPYHSRKP
+144 QSKKP
-152 NFEKPV
+152 DFEKQV
-158 DDWYKPKKSINWERF
+158 DDWFKPKEAINWERF

-208 RLVLG
+208 RLVLS

-245 FYFVTFIGYSVFEF
+245 FYFVTFIGYSVFNF

-341 AFTWLMLLSLWANNY
+341 VFTWLMLLSLSGNAYKY
-356 EYDDFAPYFT
+356 EDFTPYFI

-487 LLFWFGRRKNLLV
+487 LLFWFGRHKNLLV

-547 NALLYSAAFGFMA
+547 NTLLYSAAFGFMA

-575 LLSIILNILCVA
+575 ILSIILNILCVA

-764 LWGSYALLLVVLG
+764 LWGSYALFLVVLG

-829 FYNKYTN
+829 IYNKYTN

-846 DNTTDNNATI
+846 NETTDNNVTN

>member
-1 MLSNENSQKDM
+1 M
-12 ITDKELETLM
+12 ITNKELEALM
-22 RKVDGAV
+22 NKVDGAV
-29 DKQYN
+29 DRQYD
-34 FIKEMK
+34 FIREMK
-40 DIKNYLW
+40 GIKNYLW
-47 ELKATMQEN
+47 ELKATMQKS
-56 TERAT
+56 
-61 IAPPVI
+61 PVE
-67 ETIAEQPIVPIVVEE
+67 ETIALPIVETTVAPIVAEVVEE
-82 EKLIPTVVEEK
+82 EKLTPMVEEEKLTPTVVEEK

-126 EVTAEETAA
+126 EVTAEETT
-135 IAPQPVEAN
+135 ITPQPAVEEKQAY
-144 QPYHSRKP
+144 QSRKP
-152 NFEKPV
+152 DFEKQV
-158 DDWYKPKKSINWERF
+158 DDWFKPKKSINWERF

-208 RLVLG
+208 RLVLS
-213 YLVGAGLFVAGAML
+213 YLVGAGLFVAGAIL

-341 AFTWLMLLSLWANNY
+341 VFTWLMLLSLSGNAYKY
-356 EYDDFAPYFT
+356 EDFTPYFI

-444 VKKFPSQGLKYL
+444 IKKFPSQALKYL

-500 YERISYAVMVL
+500 YERISYAVMLL
-511 ASISLLIDWVK
+511 ATFSLIIDWTK
-522 APNILDIVNP
+522 ANYSLYYTNLNEFSNIV
-532 DKFIYLTPFGNALFI
+532 PFGNAMFI

-560 YTHHLTQLANKEIYK
+560 YTHRLTQLANKEIYK
-575 LLSIILNILCVA
+575 LLTIILNILCVG

-597 SILCDVR
+597 DILCDVR
-604 ALQQTPNLTNNYV
+604 ALQQTPNLTDNYG
-617 AWEALNNFK
+617 AWEALDNFK
-626 TIWRTVYSLLFV
+626 NVWKIVYSLLFV
-638 TIYTLLNIRVFKSK
+638 VVYSLLNIKLFKSK
-652 QLGEIQF
+652 LLGEIQF
-659 GISTLLTFIFMT
+659 GISILLAFIFMT

-846 DNTTDNNATI
+846 DNTNDNNAKI

>member
-1 MLSNENSQKDM
+1 M
-12 ITDKELETLM
+12 ITDKELESLM
-22 RKVDGAV
+22 HKVDGAV
-29 DKQYN
+29 DRQYD
-34 FIKEMK
+34 FIREMK
-40 DIKNYLW
+40 GIKNYLW
-47 ELKATMQEN
+47 ELKATMQES

-61 IAPPVI
+61 IAPPIV
-67 ETIAEQPIVPIVVEE
+67 ETIAEQPIVPTVVEE
-82 EKLIPTVVEEK
+82 EKLDPTVVEEK
-93 LAPAAMEKV
+93 LAPAAMEEV
-102 VEKTAEETV
+102 IEKTAEETV

-126 EVTAEETAA
+126 EVTAEETT
-135 IAPQPVEAN
+135 IAPQPIEAN

-152 NFEKPV
+152 DFEKQV
-158 DDWYKPKKSINWERF
+158 DDWFKPKKSINWERF

-208 RLVLG
+208 RLVLS
-213 YLVGAGLFVAGAML
+213 YLVGAGLFVVGAML

-245 FYFVTFIGYSVFEF
+245 FYFVTFIGYSVFNF

-341 AFTWLMLLSLWANNY
+341 IFTWLMLLSLSGNAY
-356 EYDDFAPYFT
+356 KHEDFTPYFI

-421 RTIMAMFTLV
+421 RTIMAIFTLV

-500 YERISYAVMVL
+500 YERISYAVMLL
-511 ASISLLIDWVK
+511 ATFSLIIDWTK
-522 APNILDIVNP
+522 ADYSLYYTNLNEFSNIV
-532 DKFIYLTPFGNALFI
+532 PFGNAMFI
-547 NALLYSAAFGFMA
+547 NALLYSVAFGFMA
-560 YTHHLTQLANKEIYK
+560 YTHRLTQLANKEIYK
-575 LLSIILNILCVA
+575 LLSIILNILCVG

-597 SILCDVR
+597 DILCDVR
-604 ALQQTPNLTNNYV
+604 ALQQTPNLTDNYG
-617 AWEALNNFK
+617 AWEALDNFK
-626 TIWRTVYSLLFV
+626 NVWKIVYSLLFV
-638 TIYTLLNIRVFKSK
+638 VVYTLLNIKLFKSK
-652 QLGEIQF
+652 LLGEIQF
-659 GISTLLTFIFMT
+659 GISILLAFIFMT

-764 LWGSYALLLVVLG
+764 LWGSYALFLVVLG

-846 DNTTDNNATI
+846 NETTDNNVTN

>member
-1 MLSNENSQKDM
+1 M
-12 ITDKELETLM
+12 ITDKELESLM

-29 DKQYN
+29 DRQYD
-34 FIKEMK
+34 FIREMK
-40 DIKNYLW
+40 GIKNYLW
-47 ELKATMQEN
+47 ELKATMQES

-67 ETIAEQPIVPIVVEE
+67 ETIAEQPIVPTVVEE
-82 EKLIPTVVEEK
+82 EKLTPTVVEEK

-144 QPYHSRKP
+144 QPYHNRKP
-152 NFEKPV
+152 DFEKQV
-158 DDWYKPKKSINWERF
+158 DDWFKPKKSINWERF

-208 RLVLG
+208 RLVLS

-245 FYFVTFIGYSVFEF
+245 FYFVTFIGYSVFNF

-356 EYDDFAPYFT
+356 EYDNFAPYFT

-403 LFFGM
+403 LFFSM

-626 TIWRTVYSLLFV
+626 TIWRIVYSLLFV
-638 TIYTLLNIRVFKSK
+638 TIYTLLNIRLFKSK

-764 LWGSYALLLVVLG
+764 LWGSYALFLVVLG

-846 DNTTDNNATI
+846 NETTDNNITN

>member
-1 MLSNENSQKDM
+1 MN
-12 ITDKELETLM
+12 
-22 RKVDGAV
+22 KVDGAV
-29 DKQYN
+29 DRQYD
-34 FIKEMK
+34 FIREMK
-40 DIKNYLW
+40 GIKNYLW
-47 ELKATMQEN
+47 ELKATMQES

-67 ETIAEQPIVPIVVEE
+67 ETIAEQPIVPTVVEE
-82 EKLIPTVVEEK
+82 EKLTPTVVEEK

-126 EVTAEETAA
+126 EVTAEETT
-135 IAPQPVEAN
+135 ITPQPAVEEKQAY
-144 QPYHSRKP
+144 QSRKP
-152 NFEKPV
+152 DFEKQV
-158 DDWYKPKKSINWERF
+158 DDWFKPKEAINWERF

-208 RLVLG
+208 RLVLS

-245 FYFVTFIGYSVFEF
+245 FYFVTFIGYSVFNF

-341 AFTWLMLLSLWANNY
+341 VFTWLMLLSLSGNAYKY
-356 EYDDFAPYFT
+356 EDFTPYFI

-487 LLFWFGRRKNLLV
+487 LLFWFGRHKNLLV

-547 NALLYSAAFGFMA
+547 NTLLYSAAFGFMA

-575 LLSIILNILCVA
+575 ILSIILNILCVA

-764 LWGSYALLLVVLG
+764 LWGSYALFLVVLG

>member
-1 MLSNENSQKDM
+1 M
-12 ITDKELETLM
+12 ITDKELDSLIH
-22 RKVDGAV
+22 KVDGAV
-29 DKQYN
+29 DRQYD
-34 FIKEMK
+34 FIREMK
-40 DIKNYLW
+40 GIKNYLW
-47 ELKATMQEN
+47 ELKATMQESPVEEIVAPPIVE
-56 TERAT
+56 TT
-61 IAPPVI
+61 IAPV
-67 ETIAEQPIVPIVVEE
+67 VPEVVEE
-82 EKLIPTVVEEK
+82 EKLTPTIVEEK
-93 LAPAAMEKV
+93 LTPAAMEDI
-102 VEKTAEETV
+102 VEKTPEETV
-111 ERVAEDPIINPQIVE
+111 EKVTE
-126 EVTAEETAA
+126 EVTEPPIITPQIIEEASSEETAT
-135 IAPQPVEAN
+135 APQPAVEEN
-144 QPYHSRKP
+144 QSYHSRKP
-152 NFEKPV
+152 DFEKQV
-158 DDWYKPKKSINWERF
+158 DDWFKPKEAINWERF

-198 IEHNLISPAM
+198 IEHDLISPAM
-208 RLVLG
+208 RLVLS
-213 YLVGAGLFVAGAML
+213 YLVGVGLFAAGAML
-227 KKKYESFSAV
+227 KKKYENFSAV

-245 FYFVTFIGYSVFEF
+245 FYFVTFIGYSVFNF
-259 FPQSLTFILMF
+259 FPQSLTFVLMF

-341 AFTWLMLLSLWANNY
+341 AFTWLMLLSLWGNAYKYN
-356 EYDDFAPYFT
+356 DFTPYFI

-421 RTIMAMFTLV
+421 RTIMAMFTLA

-444 VKKFPSQGLKYL
+444 VKKFPSQALKYL

-473 KGSWITVFWSAEAA
+473 KGTWITVFWSAEAA

-500 YERISYAVMVL
+500 YERISYTVMVL
-511 ASISLLIDWVK
+511 ASISLIIDWVK
-522 APNILDIVNP
+522 APNILYIVNP
-532 DKFIYLTPFGNALFI
+532 DKFIYLIPFGNALFI

-560 YTHHLTQLANKEIYK
+560 YTHRLTELVNKEIYK
-575 LLSIILNILCVA
+575 LLTFVLNILCVG

-597 SILCDVR
+597 GILCDVR
-604 ALQQTPNLTNNYV
+604 ALQQTPNLTDNYA
-617 AWEALNNFK
+617 AWETLNNFK
-626 TIWRTVYSLLFV
+626 TVWRTVYSLLFV
-638 TIYTLLNIRVFKSK
+638 AVYTLLNVRVFKSK
-652 QLGEIQF
+652 TLGEIQF
-659 GISTLLTFIFMT
+659 GIGIVLAFIFMT

-684 LDNPQL
+684 LANPQL

-702 VVFAIFC
+702 AVFAVFC
-709 YTSYLLSRFLNLK
+709 YTAYLLSRFLTLK
-722 EEMQKSLEFVLH
+722 EEIQKSLEFVLH
-734 LIILWVASSE
+734 LIILWVANSE

-777 IFKRKKHL
+777 IFKQKKYL
-785 RISGIVLIGF
+785 RISGIVFIGF
-795 SILKL
+795 SMLKL

-836 KIEETDKSEN
+836 KIEESDKAEN
-846 DNTTDNNATI
+846 NNTTDNNVMN

>member
-1 MLSNENSQKDM
+1 M
-12 ITDKELETLM
+12 ITDKELESLM
-22 RKVDGAV
+22 HKVDGAV
-29 DKQYN
+29 DRQYD
-34 FIKEMK
+34 FIREMK
-40 DIKNYLW
+40 GIKNYLW
-47 ELKATMQEN
+47 ELKATMQES
-56 TERAT
+56 
-61 IAPPVI
+61 PVE
-67 ETIAEQPIVPIVVEE
+67 ETITPPIVETTVAPIVPEVVEE
-82 EKLIPTVVEEK
+82 EKLTPIVVEEK
-93 LAPAAMEKV
+93 LTPAIIQENLTPAVMQEV
-102 VEKTAEETV
+102 AEETPEETV
-111 ERVAEDPIINPQIVE
+111 EKVTE
-126 EVTAEETAA
+126 EVTAEETT
-135 IAPQPVEAN
+135 ITPQPPVEEKQAY
-144 QPYHSRKP
+144 QSKKP
-152 NFEKPV
+152 DFEKQV
-158 DDWYKPKKSINWERF
+158 DDWFKPKEAINWERF

-208 RLVLG
+208 RLVLS

-245 FYFVTFIGYSVFEF
+245 FYFVTFIGYSVFNF

-341 AFTWLMLLSLWANNY
+341 VFTWLMLLSLSGNAYKY
-356 EYDDFAPYFT
+356 EDFTPYFI

-500 YERISYAVMVL
+500 YERISYAVMLL
-511 ASISLLIDWVK
+511 ATFSLIIDWTK
-522 APNILDIVNP
+522 ADYSLYYTNLNEFSNIV
-532 DKFIYLTPFGNALFI
+532 PFGNALFI

-575 LLSIILNILCVA
+575 ILSIILNILCVA

-604 ALQQTPNLTNNYV
+604 VLQQTPNLTNNYV

-764 LWGSYALLLVVLG
+764 LWGSYALFLVVLG

-846 DNTTDNNATI
+846 NETTDNNVTN

>member
-1 MLSNENSQKDM
+1 M
-12 ITDKELETLM
+12 ITDKELESLM

-29 DKQYN
+29 DRQYD
-34 FIKEMK
+34 FIREMK
-40 DIKNYLW
+40 GIKNYLW
-47 ELKATMQEN
+47 ELKATMQES
-56 TERAT
+56 
-61 IAPPVI
+61 PVE
-67 ETIAEQPIVPIVVEE
+67 ETITPPIVETTVAPIVPEVVEE
-82 EKLIPTVVEEK
+82 EKLTPMVVEEK
-93 LAPAAMEKV
+93 LTPAIIQENLTPAVMQEV
-102 VEKTAEETV
+102 AEETP
-111 ERVAEDPIINPQIVE
+111 EETPEETAEKVTE
-126 EVTAEETAA
+126 EVAAEETT
-135 IAPQPVEAN
+135 ITPQPPVEEKQAY
-144 QPYHSRKP
+144 QSKKP
-152 NFEKPV
+152 DFEKQV
-158 DDWYKPKKSINWERF
+158 DDWFKPKEAINWERF

-208 RLVLG
+208 RLVLS
-213 YLVGAGLFVAGAML
+213 YLVGAGLFVTGAML

-245 FYFVTFIGYSVFEF
+245 FYFVTFIGYSVFNF

-341 AFTWLMLLSLWANNY
+341 VFTWLMLLSLSGNAYKY
-356 EYDDFAPYFT
+356 EDFTPYFI

-444 VKKFPSQGLKYL
+444 IKKFPSQGLKYL

-547 NALLYSAAFGFMA
+547 NTLLYSAAFGFMA

-575 LLSIILNILCVA
+575 ILSIILNILCVA

-764 LWGSYALLLVVLG
+764 LWGSYALFLVVLG

-846 DNTTDNNATI
+846 NETTDNNVTN

>member
-1 MLSNENSQKDM
+1 
-12 ITDKELETLM
+12 
-22 RKVDGAV
+22 
-29 DKQYN
+29 
-34 FIKEMK
+34 
-40 DIKNYLW
+40 
-47 ELKATMQEN
+47 
-56 TERAT
+56 
-61 IAPPVI
+61 
-67 ETIAEQPIVPIVVEE
+67 
-82 EKLIPTVVEEK
+82 
-93 LAPAAMEKV
+93 
-102 VEKTAEETV
+102 
-111 ERVAEDPIINPQIVE
+111 
-126 EVTAEETAA
+126 
-135 IAPQPVEAN
+135 
-144 QPYHSRKP
+144 
-152 NFEKPV
+152 
-158 DDWYKPKKSINWERF
+158 
-173 IGENL
+173 
-178 FSKIGIGII
+178 
-187 IIGVFIGVKYS
+187 
-198 IEHNLISPAM
+198 
-208 RLVLG
+208 
-213 YLVGAGLFVAGAML
+213 
-227 KKKYESFSAV
+227 
-237 LVSGAMTI
+237 
-245 FYFVTFIGYSVFEF
+245 
-259 FPQSLTFILMF
+259 MF

-341 AFTWLMLLSLWANNY
+341 VFTWLMLLSLSGNAYKY
-356 EYDDFAPYFT
+356 EDFTPYFI

-487 LLFWFGRRKNLLV
+487 LLFWFGRHKNLLV

-547 NALLYSAAFGFMA
+547 NTLLYSAAFGFMA

-575 LLSIILNILCVA
+575 ILSIILNILCVA

-764 LWGSYALLLVVLG
+764 LWGSYALFLVVLG

-846 DNTTDNNATI
+846 NETTDNNVTN